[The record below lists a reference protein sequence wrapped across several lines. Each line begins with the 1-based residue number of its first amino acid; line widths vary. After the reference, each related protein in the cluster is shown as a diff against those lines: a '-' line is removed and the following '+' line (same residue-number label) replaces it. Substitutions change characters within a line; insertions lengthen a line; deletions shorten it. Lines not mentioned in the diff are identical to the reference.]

1 MRIDTHHARLPLR
14 IGEAA
19 HLRDARDTRLT
30 SLRGIAWVTI
40 DGDRRDIVLEPG
52 DSFVVDSDARVVVYP
67 LRAGHDAEFALAV
80 ADSHQRHGV
89 GRAMLQRLMQHA
101 REHGVRRLV
110 GDVLWDNAPM
120 LAMVRALGGKLVAS
134 ADNVSVLQARFD
146 VATAPRSLSTA
157 SDPPRGWALAWGG
170 PAQRA
175 LTVIRSA

>member
-67 LRAGHDAEFALAV
+67 LRAGQALELAV
-80 ADSHQRHGV
+80 DTAGDGV
-89 GRAMLQRLMQHA
+89 APAATRSFRP
-101 REHGVRRLV
+101 RRR
-110 GDVLWDNAPM
+110 PE
-120 LAMVRALGGKLVAS
+120 
-134 ADNVSVLQARFD
+134 
-146 VATAPRSLSTA
+146 PR
-157 SDPPRGWALAWGG
+157 P
-170 PAQRA
+170 
-175 LTVIRSA
+175 

>member
-67 LRAGHDAEFALAV
+67 LRAGHALELAV
-80 ADSHQRHGV
+80 DAAG
-89 GRAMLQRLMQHA
+89 
-101 REHGVRRLV
+101 
-110 GDVLWDNAPM
+110 
-120 LAMVRALGGKLVAS
+120 AS
-134 ADNVSVLQARFD
+134 
-146 VATAPRSLSTA
+146 
-157 SDPPRGWALAWGG
+157 
-170 PAQRA
+170 
-175 LTVIRSA
+175 